1 MSRYLGES
9 ALMKNFGEGVCGF
22 WITAV
27 LICLE
32 KALMKRKIN
41 FWKFEFSRSPLCGR
55 VLRVALPGKDQWLV
69 EVGDA
74 HSWKLGKRV
83 M

>member
-1 MSRYLGES
+1 MSQLARL
-9 ALMKNFGEGVCGF
+9 EGKHSTQNAHC
-22 WITAV
+22 AV